1 MDAMLTEAIKVAVQW
16 LFAPLLAIV
25 ALAWLCVRLEVA
37 GAFDAIRSAVRKM
50 PVGRRFAFF
59 ALAAGFIAFA
69 GTKTNSP
76 PMNMPPG
83 LPILPPVQNPPLPAL
98 NPGTPSDAGFVVVG
112 EETGPCAIVPPP
124 VGAMT
129 QETWRLRGAYEDHVR
144 IPSAPGWSMLTPS
157 GRVDSLDVLA
167 SGGFGVSPCDSFYPP
182 PFADGFSLAPV
193 ANWNALAGEERVS
206 IFWHALT
213 PSNSL
218 LATWQDALL
227 GRSATNIVSFQ
238 AEFQPGGT
246 FEYRYADRRVSY
258 APMPPFDLDG
268 DGLENSVDPDPLAAG
283 PDAHGTNAEWYDIV
297 CSNVLSAAEGQ
308 DGVELSWLG
317 GANSNAYFFAEV
329 VADIGPA
336 AVYFTCDTETS
347 LGSPVVVALAGE
359 TNRVPLLVGV
369 GYSVSSDV
377 PFSVS
382 VPEGASA
389 VSNGVSAFH
398 VERPVSF
405 DFVPDTT
412 ALATGVVAYTVLV
425 DPAGLEGSFA
435 WESFGQPLAN
445 VECRIE
451 NGELSQPSSF
461 DATSILR
468 SPFSI
473 LHSSLGGTSILHSQF
488 SILNSSGGCGFVGF
502 GDYVIFTCGESCDC
516 GGCEAVGS
524 YTYENV
530 YVPVSGGPC
539 GCTPHD
545 DPPEDPDDPP
555 SGGGE
560 PPDPPPPVPSVTV
573 SFSTPAILFEDRYE
587 NSPGAWVEKRST
599 QTTLTIFAQ
608 GGEYGGTL
616 NITSQNLDKLEMIGA
631 SSTGLPG
638 TVAVGAFEHV
648 EYTFIYHGDAAS
660 GSANDIRVTAEIVGN
675 VTGDTDSSEAELT
688 AVQVWIKATYLALLN
703 PCENR
708 HTYGVGEIVECWHNP
723 QSLSLS
729 WTSLGNGTISNSVP
743 ARLICPLL
751 QDSAG
756 IRADYGGASLPIP
769 LNVME
774 PTGIEC
780 TNVAFLPATIE
791 GIGMLLELS
800 VNPLTV
806 SFEGIAMQEVPSDQG
821 VHIGYFNGSEFM
833 HRWFHNTSMGAGEW
847 IDIAEGNIWG
857 LDRSRMLN
865 WPQPW
870 TAGQLVWDIPI
881 GWNRCGTRTGTCV
894 KVMSPV
900 YHSTWN
906 MTSTFLTKTKHGHS
920 IGLSSDGRKYLD
932 EEEQYDQ

>member
-1 MDAMLTEAIKVAVQW
+1 MQW

-25 ALAWLCVRLEVA
+25 ALAWLCIRLEA
-37 GAFDAIRSAVRKM
+37 SGAFDAICSAVRKM
-50 PVGRRFAFF
+50 SAFQRFAAAAFLTVFIVF
-59 ALAAGFIAFA
+59 ASE
-69 GTKTNSP
+69 KTNAPSLLP
-76 PMNMPPG
+76 
-83 LPILPPVQNPPLPAL
+83 PILPPIFPPVLNPLLPAL
-98 NPGTPSDAGFVVVG
+98 TPGSPSDAGFVVVG
-112 EETGPCAIVPPP
+112 EETGTCVIVPPP
-124 VGAMT
+124 VGTVT

-182 PFADGFSLAPV
+182 PFADGLSLAPA
-193 ANWNALAGEERVS
+193 ANWNALAGEERTS

-218 LATWQDALL
+218 LATWQNALF

-238 AEFQPGGT
+238 AEFQPGGG
-246 FEYRYADRRVSY
+246 FEYRYGDRCVSY
-258 APMPPFDLDG
+258 SPVPSFDLDG
-268 DGLENSVDPDPLAAG
+268 DGLENSLDPDPLVPG
-283 PDAHGTNAEWYDIV
+283 PDAHGTNAEWHNIV
-297 CSNVLSAAEGQ
+297 CSNVLAAAEGQ
-308 DGVELSWLG
+308 GDVELSWLEG
-317 GANSNAYFFAEV
+317 VNSNAYFFAEV

-382 VPEGASA
+382 VPDGATA
-389 VSNGVSAFH
+389 VSNGVSAFR

-405 DFVPDTT
+405 EFVQDAN
-412 ALATGVVAYTVLV
+412 ALATGVVAYAVLV

-435 WESFGQPLAN
+435 WESNGQPLPQ
-445 VECRIE
+445 R
-451 NGELSQPSSF
+451 
-461 DATSILR
+461 
-468 SPFSI
+468 
-473 LHSSLGGTSILHSQF
+473 GGTAPLRAPPMRSGSG
-488 SILNSSGGCGFVGF
+488 GGCGFVGF
-502 GDYVIFTCGESCDC
+502 GNYVIFTCGESCDC

-545 DPPEDPDDPP
+545 DPPEDPEDPP

-560 PPDPPPPVPSVTV
+560 PQDPPPPVPSVTV

-599 QTTLTIFAQ
+599 QTTLTISAQ
-608 GGEYGGTL
+608 GGEHGGTL

-675 VTGDTDSSEAELT
+675 VTGDTGSSEAELT